1 MMELC
6 ARNSVRTP
14 DIERYAMT
22 NSDVSGTNPT
32 SSEPPFESF
41 SLEQWADRVLSPIG
55 LSPAAHHKFLIGQ
68 LEAVSSGDVDRLMI
82 LMPPGSAKS
91 TYASV
96 LFPAWWFS
104 RHPSSSVIAASHTA
118 DLASYFG
125 RQVRNLIAE
134 YSTDLGYG
142 LANDNRS
149 AARWQT
155 TKRGTYFA
163 AGVRGP
169 ITGRRADL
177 VIIDDPVKSHA
188 EADSAVYRENVWN
201 WYRADLVTRLRPGAR
216 VVLIMTRWHE
226 DDLGGRLLSQN
237 EGEWRLVRFPALAED
252 NDPLGRRFGEPLWPE
267 WENAAA
273 LARKREMVGDRVWSA
288 LFQQSPR
295 PSGGGLFRVKDV
307 TILEEMPANT
317 GRTVRA
323 WDLAATAQVGG
334 NDPDWTVGVKLQ
346 RNEIGRFA
354 VLDVVR
360 LRGSPGMVDEA
371 ITRTAALDGRN
382 VTIGLPDDPGAGG
395 KFMVSSLTARLAGY
409 RVVSSREVGSK
420 TSRAGPVAA
429 QVEAGNLG
437 ILHASWNRSFLEELG
452 GFPYAKKDDQ
462 VDALSRA
469 FAMLV
474 DVAAPARRLAVPL
487 LAR

>member
-1 MMELC
+1 MPLTDPG
-6 ARNSVRTP
+6 APGAHPTG
-14 DIERYAMT
+14 
-22 NSDVSGTNPT
+22 SGQ
-32 SSEPPFESF
+32 EAAYF
-41 SLEQWADRVLSPIG
+41 SLEQWADRVLSPVG
-55 LSPAAHHKFLIGQ
+55 LFPATHHKYLIGE
-68 LEAVSSGDVDRLMI
+68 LERISRGEADRLMV

-104 RHPSSSVIAASHTA
+104 HHPSSSVIAASHTA

-125 RQVRNLIAE
+125 RQVRNMIAE
-134 YSTDLGYG
+134 YSADLGYG
-142 LANDNRS
+142 LSNDNRS

-155 TKRGTYFA
+155 TRRGTYFA

-188 EADSAVYRENVWN
+188 EADSATYRENVWN
-201 WYRADLVTRLRPGAR
+201 WYRADLITRLRPGGR

-226 DDLGGRLLSQN
+226 DDLGGRLLAQN
-237 EGEWRLVRFPALAED
+237 EGEWRIVRFPALAED
-252 NDPLGRRFGEPLWPE
+252 SDPLGRAIGDPLWPE
-267 WENAAA
+267 WEDSGA

-295 PSGGGLFRVKDV
+295 PTGGGLFRVKDI

-323 WDLAATAQVGG
+323 WDLAATAQFGG
-334 NDPDWTVGVKLQ
+334 NDPDWTVGLKLQ
-346 RNEIGRFA
+346 RDEFGRFA

-360 LRGSPGMVDEA
+360 LRGSPGLVDEA
-371 ITRTAALDGRN
+371 IVRTAALDGRN
-382 VTIGLPDDPGAGG
+382 VTIGLPEDPGAGG
-395 KFMVSSLTARLAGY
+395 KFMVSSITARLAGY
-409 RVVSSREVGSK
+409 RVTSSRESGSK
-420 TSRAGPVAA
+420 ISRAGPVAA
-429 QVEAGNLG
+429 QAEAGNLG
-437 ILHASWNRSFLEELG
+437 ILHASWNRGFIEELG

-474 DVAAPARRLAVPL
+474 DVTTPARRLAVPL